1 MKLLTDQHR
10 AMQTNELDSMQRQK
24 VGTTSKKAVLF
35 VPFWRMAGHVGNNR
49 VDRFIRWLTEDGYEL
64 VVIRAGTQEA
74 VRTEPW
80 GQEITVVD
88 RLGLHPE
95 TAPGQAKVVSTRKP
109 SKLRRAL
116 AYWLFNPDPAVVW
129 AKAAARH
136 PKVMAAMHGA
146 QFILSSSP
154 PESAHVGAWLLSQQ
168 TGVPHI
174 MDMRDGWLDEPLKP
188 LLHTSAL
195 RRWLEGRMESRIAHH
210 AKAIQ
215 VTSDVWKKLFDAR
228 YPELAHKVQVL
239 TNGYPAQMSTVP
251 PRQSSGAGDEYILI
265 HAGRFMGSRQ
275 SQKPELLMDP
285 LVKNLALTPSKGVIR
300 FYGDLSEDEV
310 ARIRAYQPRLATLS
324 WRVEFPG
331 AVPRVQMLEAMQKA
345 DGLLLLS
352 ASHAALPSK
361 LFEYLATGLPIGFVA
376 NIGSA
381 TEKLLR
387 DVPQAVD
394 MVMAGDSVLAMPL
407 AGRVDVPREYSEEI
421 LVDKFKS
428 IFPA

>member
-1 MKLLTDQHR
+1 MKITQ
-10 AMQTNELDSMQRQK
+10 
-24 VGTTSKKAVLF
+24 KKAVLF

-49 VDRFIRWLTEDGYEL
+49 VDRFKRWLSDEGYEL
-64 VVIRAGTQEA
+64 VIIRAGTQES
-74 VRTEPW
+74 VRSESW
-80 GQEITVVD
+80 GQEITVID

-95 TAPGQAKVVSTRKP
+95 AAPGQAKVLSPRKP
-109 SKLRRAL
+109 NKLRRAL

-136 PKVMAAMHGA
+136 PKVIEAIQGS

-154 PESAHVGAWLLSQQ
+154 PDSAHVGAWMLSQK

-195 RRWLEGRMESRIAHH
+195 RRRLEGRLEARIAHH

-215 VTSDVWKKLFDAR
+215 VTSDVWKELFDIR
-228 YPELAHKVQVL
+228 YPQLAHKVHVL
-239 TNGYPAQMSTVP
+239 TNGYPAQMP
-251 PRQSSGAGDEYILI
+251 PASRCQPKGADDDYVLI
-265 HAGRFMGSRQ
+265 HAGRFTGSRQ
-275 SQKPELLMDP
+275 SQKPELLMEP
-285 LVKNLALTPSKGVIR
+285 LLKNLAFSTNKGIIR
-300 FYGDLSEDEV
+300 FYGNLSEDEV
-310 ARIRAYQPRLATLS
+310 AHIQTYQPRLSALG
-324 WRVEFPG
+324 WRVEFSG
-331 AVPRVQMLEAMQKA
+331 VVPRIQMLEAMQQA

-376 NIGSA
+376 EVGSA

-387 DVPQAVD
+387 DVPQALD
-394 MVMAGDSVLAMPL
+394 LQQAGVGLLDASMRSACCIP
-407 AGRVDVPREYSEEI
+407 PEYTEAASGK
-421 LVDKFKS
+421 KFKMN
-428 IFPA
+428 IMNFFR